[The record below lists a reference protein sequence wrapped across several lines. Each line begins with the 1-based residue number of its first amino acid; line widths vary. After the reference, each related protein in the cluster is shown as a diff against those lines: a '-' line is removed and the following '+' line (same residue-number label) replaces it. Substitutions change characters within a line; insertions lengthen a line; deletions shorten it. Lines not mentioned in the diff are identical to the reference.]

1 VRSFLVDVLASDP
14 RRAGPSGI
22 VRISYQRH
30 PTSAAEIST
39 KINDELALTS
49 LAELRRVGLQ
59 AVPSGDFL
67 TLVPDLHLWIDE
79 SLYLVRP
86 LARRNWT
93 RRQAHR
99 DAEHIVRS
107 VQTQAYGQKKAEIA

>member
-1 VRSFLVDVLASDP
+1 
-14 RRAGPSGI
+14 
-22 VRISYQRH
+22 
-30 PTSAAEIST
+30 
-39 KINDELALTS
+39 
-49 LAELRRVGLQ
+49 
-59 AVPSGDFL
+59 
-67 TLVPDLHLWIDE
+67 VPDVHLWIDE

-107 VQTQAYGQKKAEIA
+107 VQTQPYGQMKAELA